1 MYLCAILD
9 CFTELGATPLLPLSL
24 GDDSEELIDK
34 YNKWSERATKKI
46 KATLAGIELKPIV
59 NKNYYESHINP
70 KPVDEKKKSL
80 SAAAAAAATTT
91 AAAAAVPFPSTPLVA
106 TVTSTTTSTVTATP
120 TSASTTAPEHAE
132 KNVPKEA
139 SGTTNQDQNVAINTK
154 PKKAKFQKN
163 VGKGKIS
170 KANAFQIQQKL
181 VKEEAK
187 APVVSTVRTDT
198 STIAVTRSA
207 SSCASDNSDSACC
220 QSNEVSTVI
229 TVCTVR
235 DVHTVRDVRTVCAEQ
250 FMYCYATN
258 FNNNRSLTQLLSSP
272 LLFTPL
278 LFCPMNSIVL
288 FKSIAHSSIAEGQ
301 AVNRVLQFKRSTE
314 QGKHREHHRAGR

>member
-1 MYLCAILD
+1 M
-9 CFTELGATPLLPLSL
+9 
-24 GDDSEELIDK
+24 
-34 YNKWSERATKKI
+34 
-46 KATLAGIELKPIV
+46 

-80 SAAAAAAATTT
+80 SSSTAATAD
-91 AAAAAVPFPSTPLVA
+91 AATIPSSSPSATPLVA
-106 TVTSTTTSTVTATP
+106 SIKTTTASTTPSTATATP

-132 KNVPKEA
+132 KKEA
-139 SGTTNQDQNVAINTK
+139 SEATNQDQNVTINTK

-163 VGKGKIS
+163 VGKGKVS

-220 QSNEVSTVI
+220 QSNEV
-229 TVCTVR
+229 
-235 DVHTVRDVRTVCAEQ
+235 HTVLHVLYVLCV
-250 FMYCYATN
+250 MYSLCIVTRPTSIKTDPSLS
-258 FNNNRSLTQLLSSP
+258 RSPLLSSLLSRLPSP
-272 LLFTPL
+272 L
-278 LFCPMNSIVL
+278 
-288 FKSIAHSSIAEGQ
+288 
-301 AVNRVLQFKRSTE
+301 
-314 QGKHREHHRAGR
+314 